1 MNFARVLNV
10 AWVSIFRK
18 QFRNQILML
27 TLAKVRWMFVE
38 ADPSCPIKDVM
49 GRHWRRGGG
58 LAEIACT
65 GKNQEVHEWRDLGA
79 Y

>member
-1 MNFARVLNV
+1 
-10 AWVSIFRK
+10 
-18 QFRNQILML
+18 ML